1 MKNPFYTVTVYAKNN
16 YDMTINLTKL
26 IAYKKVTAR
35 KEIKNA
41 PDTLPVYTTETRDNC
56 SRIWLVD
63 ATEYCVTNTPQEI
76 GEAIN
81 TYYTNRL
88 SSLNT
93 KLTNKLWK
101 KQ

>member
-16 YDMTINLTKL
+16 YDMTINLTWL

-41 PDTLPVYTTETRDNC
+41 PDTLPVHSTETRDNC
-56 SRIWLVD
+56 LRIWLAD
-63 ATEYCVTNTPQEI
+63 STEFCVTNTPQEI
-76 GEAIN
+76 EDAIN

-88 SSLNT
+88 SSLKT